1 MKQILNLIFDAL
13 SRRALE
19 REIRQLAER
28 TLRDVGLELEA
39 NRDACARRAHAAR
52 RRP

>member
-19 REIRQLAER
+19 REIRQLDER

-39 NRDACARRAHAAR
+39 NRARER
-52 RRP
+52 RRLALRFGEY